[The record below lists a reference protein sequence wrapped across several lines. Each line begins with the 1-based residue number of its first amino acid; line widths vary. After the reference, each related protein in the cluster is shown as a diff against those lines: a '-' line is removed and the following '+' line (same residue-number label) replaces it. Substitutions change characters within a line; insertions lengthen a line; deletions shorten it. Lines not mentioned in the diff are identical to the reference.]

1 MRRGRRAPSAGFG
14 SYLSA
19 RTGYFIF
26 FAVLFVVGVGFGAA
40 AVRALGDAQKAEL
53 LDYLEVYLR
62 GLGRGVPETPP
73 NVLWRQAVMSN
84 LRTVALMWASG
95 LVVVGLLVAPAVVF
109 LRGFVIGFAVGFLSY
124 ELGLRGI
131 LIALLAVF
139 PQNILAVPATLT
151 IAVATASYS
160 VAVVRRGRR
169 RPGTDVSVAGYT
181 IVVLG
186 MVVLLLVAST
196 LEAYVAPV
204 LMRLIAG
211 YGGG

>member
-1 MRRGRRAPSAGFG
+1 VRRGRRAPSAGFG